1 MRIRIDSSNA
11 TPVFEQLRMQI
22 LGLVRSGELIAGTKI
37 PTVRGLAEELKIA
50 PNTVA
55 KTYRELEQQ
64 GVIET
69 RGRSGSFVASGGD
82 PSRDIAARA
91 ATEFVKTVRS
101 IGLDDGQARAFVESA
116 LKGADGV

>member
-91 ATEFVKTVRS
+91 ATEFVRTVRS
-101 IGLDDGQARAFVESA
+101 IGLDDEQARAFVESA

>member
-1 MRIRIDSSNA
+1 MHIDSSNA

-22 LGLVRSGELIAGTKI
+22 LGLVRSGDLIAGTKI

-64 GVIET
+64 GIIET

-82 PSRDIAARA
+82 PSQDIAARA
-91 ATEFVKTVRS
+91 ATDYVKAIRS
-101 IGLDDGQARAFVESA
+101 IGLTDDQARSFVDSA
-116 LKGADGV
+116 LKGADGI

>member
-101 IGLDDGQARAFVESA
+101 IGLDDEQARAFVDAA

>member
-1 MRIRIDSSNA
+1 MHVHIDSSNA

-22 LGLVRSGELIAGTKI
+22 LGLVRSGDLIAGTKI

-64 GVIET
+64 GIIET

-82 PSRDIAARA
+82 PSQDIAARA
-91 ATEFVKTVRS
+91 ATDYVKAIRS
-101 IGLDDGQARAFVESA
+101 IGLTDDQARSFVDSA
-116 LKGADGV
+116 LKGADGI

>member
-1 MRIRIDSSNA
+1 VRVHIDSSNT

-22 LGLVRSGELIAGTKI
+22 LGLVRSGDLIAGTKI

-64 GVIET
+64 GIIET

-91 ATEFVKTVRS
+91 ATEFVRTVRS
-101 IGLDDGQARAFVESA
+101 IGLDDDQARSFLESA
-116 LKGADGV
+116 LKGASGS

>member
-101 IGLDDGQARAFVESA
+101 IGLDDEQARAFVESA